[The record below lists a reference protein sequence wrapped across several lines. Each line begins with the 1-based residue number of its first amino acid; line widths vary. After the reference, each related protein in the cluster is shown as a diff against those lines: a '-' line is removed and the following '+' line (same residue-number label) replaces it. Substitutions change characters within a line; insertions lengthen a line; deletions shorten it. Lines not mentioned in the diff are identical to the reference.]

1 MRPIPSMLVIA
12 ASLPVL
18 AAQIPCVTP
27 EDAKAAAEAETLGE
41 AVTARHISLNRAG
54 FGGWEVLVHMPGKE
68 QGWRVVINWDD
79 GKVLGKE
86 AIPNPPSKVP

>member
-1 MRPIPSMLVIA
+1 MRLVNSMLQDL
-12 ASLPVL
+12 SSDRWN
-18 AAQIPCVTP
+18 Q
-27 EDAKAAAEAETLGE
+27 AAAAHL
-41 AVTARHISLNRAG
+41 LNRAG

>member
-1 MRPIPSMLVIA
+1 MNRLYPFLALSACITLQASYPCLNGKSAKRIA
-12 ASLPVL
+12 EL
-18 AAQIPCVTP
+18 ATG
-27 EDAKAAAEAETLGE
+27 GE
-41 AVTARHISLNRAG
+41 AVRAQKVPHNG
-54 FGGWEVLVHMPGKE
+54 SIHAWEVLVHMPGKE